1 MTLQTEPVANESSN
15 RHTVSEFNRWLRKL
29 TGVDETLLDQVP
41 NERPRYTALG
51 GIVLGTAVIAGFSM
65 WTALTLVQDTASV
78 LLLFPALI
86 WALFVLNLDRWLV
99 SSSSGSRWHRRA
111 AILAPR
117 LVIAFFFGVIIA
129 EPLVLRIFDTAVEQH
144 IQDGRD
150 KEVDALRSNLIR
162 CNPVP
167 GAEPTPAID
176 GCDGYLIL
184 FASSSA
190 SQGIELAELRREAA
204 ALQES
209 SNADT
214 AELGRLQ
221 ELAFRE
227 CNGTPGVGL
236 SGDRGRG
243 LECLRREQAADD
255 FALTHPITERS
266 NQLTRL
272 NARIIQ
278 LQGDVTTANVDFQA
292 VRAAE
297 ADRRVDELRAN
308 QREIGLLERFR
319 ALDELVRANNF
330 LFAALW
336 FMRIFFI
343 LVDCL
348 PVLVKFFGGLTA
360 YDRLIDLRSAAA
372 ERMYAGKVNA
382 DEAAYLGGLAVE
394 QYESAGEADRR
405 RSEIDLRS
413 QKHRVDIETRKERVI
428 DHRYD
433 ELRAHSVPTSG
444 NSQHVSLAEEKE

>member
-1 MTLQTEPVANESSN
+1 MALQTEPVASKSGP
-15 RHTVSEFNRWLRKL
+15 RHTASEFNRWLRKL
-29 TGVDETLLDQVP
+29 TGVDETLLDRVP

-167 GAEPTPAID
+167 GVEPTPAID
-176 GCDGYLIL
+176 GCDGYLIV
-184 FASSSA
+184 FASSST

-209 SNADT
+209 INADT

-227 CNGTPGVGL
+227 CNGTPGAGL
-236 SGDRGRG
+236 SGQRGRG
-243 LECLRREQAADD
+243 LECVRREQAADD
-255 FALTHPITERS
+255 FALTHPIMERS
-266 NQLTRL
+266 NQLTQL
-272 NARIIQ
+272 NARITQ
-278 LQGDVTTANVDFQA
+278 LQSEVTTTNTDFQA

-319 ALDELVRANNF
+319 ALDELVRTNTF

-336 FMRIFFI
+336 FIRIFFI

-348 PVLVKFFGGLTA
+348 PVLVKFFGGLTF

-372 ERMYAGKVNA
+372 ERMYEGKVKA

-413 QKHRVDIETRKERVI
+413 QKHRVDIETRKEQVI

-433 ELRAHSVPTSG
+433 ELRGHSVPTSG
-444 NSQHVSLAEEKE
+444 NGGGDRFGGY

>member
-1 MTLQTEPVANESSN
+1 MTLQTEPVASESDN
-15 RHTVSEFNRWLRKL
+15 HHTISKFNRWLRKL
-29 TGVDETLLDQVP
+29 TGVDETLLDRVP

-150 KEVDALRSNLIR
+150 KEVDTLRSNLLR

-167 GAEPTPAID
+167 GVEPTPAID

-184 FASSSA
+184 FASSST
-190 SQGIELAELRREAA
+190 SQGVELTELRREAA

-209 SNADT
+209 INADT

-227 CNGTPGVGL
+227 CNGTQGAGL
-236 SGDRGRG
+236 SGERGRG
-243 LECLRREQAADD
+243 LECLRREQAADY

-266 NQLTRL
+266 NLRTRL
-272 NARIIQ
+272 NARITQ
-278 LQGDVTTANVDFQA
+278 LQGDVTTANADFQA

-319 ALDELVRANNF
+319 ALDELVHTNAF

-336 FMRIFFI
+336 FIRIFFI

-348 PVLVKFFGGLTA
+348 PVLVKFFGGLTV
-360 YDRLIDLRSAAA
+360 YDRLVDRRSATA
-372 ERMYAGKVNA
+372 ERMYEGKINA
-382 DEAAYLGGLAVE
+382 DEAKYLGGLAVE
-394 QYESAGEADRR
+394 QYEFAGEADRL
-405 RSEIDLRS
+405 RSEMDLRS
-413 QKHRVDIETRKERVI
+413 QKHRVDIETRKEQVI

-433 ELRAHSVPTSG
+433 ELRGHSVPTSG
-444 NSQHVSLAEEKE
+444 NSQHISLAEERE